1 MTRMPQSRMII
12 RNVRFHVALEKNYK
26 HMKKLV
32 TIVLLVFS
40 LSALAQEKTPVT
52 AADYSNS
59 TVEMADVM
67 RSEGKIY
74 VLVGIIVI
82 IFAGITV
89 YLINTDRK
97 ISKLERNLPS

>member
-1 MTRMPQSRMII
+1 
-12 RNVRFHVALEKNYK
+12 
-26 HMKKLV
+26 MKKLA
-32 TIVLLVFS
+32 TIILLILSFS
-40 LSALAQEKTPVT
+40 TFAQEKTPVT
-52 AADYSNS
+52 DADYSNS

-82 IFAGITV
+82 IFTGIIV

-97 ISKLERNLPS
+97 ISKLEKNLPA

>member
-1 MTRMPQSRMII
+1 
-12 RNVRFHVALEKNYK
+12 
-26 HMKKLV
+26 MKKLL
-32 TIVLLVFS
+32 TIALLIFS

-52 AADYSNS
+52 EADYSNS

-82 IFAGITV
+82 IFAGIIV

>member
-1 MTRMPQSRMII
+1 
-12 RNVRFHVALEKNYK
+12 
-26 HMKKLV
+26 MKKLI
-32 TIVLLVFS
+32 TIILLVFS

-52 AADYSNS
+52 EADYSNS
-59 TVEMADVM
+59 TVDMADVM

-82 IFAGITV
+82 IFAGIIV